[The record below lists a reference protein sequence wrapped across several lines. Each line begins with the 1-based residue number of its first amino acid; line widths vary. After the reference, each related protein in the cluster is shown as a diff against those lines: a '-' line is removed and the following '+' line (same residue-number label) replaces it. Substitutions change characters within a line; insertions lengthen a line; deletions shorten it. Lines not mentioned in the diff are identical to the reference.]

1 MSQIECDKKRTV
13 HFNRERACTFQIQIC
28 MLILGK
34 LDWKANTIGTRPNG
48 QNGIHEKL
56 CRLATE
62 KHRIGPKLVSEA
74 IS

>member
-1 MSQIECDKKRTV
+1 M
-13 HFNRERACTFQIQIC
+13 HFSNTNLHANR
-28 MLILGK
+28 
-34 LDWKANTIGTRPNG
+34 KADTIGTQPNG